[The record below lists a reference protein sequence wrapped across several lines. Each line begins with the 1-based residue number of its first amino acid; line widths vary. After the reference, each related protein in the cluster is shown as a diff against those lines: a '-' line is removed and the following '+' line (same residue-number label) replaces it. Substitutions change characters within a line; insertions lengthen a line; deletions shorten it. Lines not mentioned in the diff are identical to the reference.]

1 MIRRK
6 ESPIMSSSP
15 KEVTRLLKDLKA
27 GKEAAGEALFA
38 LVYDEL
44 HALAGNYMRFERRD
58 HTLQATALV
67 HEAYL
72 RLGGEKGASCESRAH
87 FMVVAA
93 RAMRRVLIDHA
104 RRKLSEKRGKDRT
117 SRSLEEIASAL
128 EDSPADLL
136 ALDSALE
143 KLSEADPTAVRMV
156 ELRFFGGLT
165 VEETA
170 EILKISTRSVVRKWR
185 VTRTWLKHEIGEAD
199 GADPPNP

>member
-1 MIRRK
+1 
-6 ESPIMSSSP
+6 MSSSS
-15 KEVTRLLKDLKA
+15 KDVTQLLKDLRA
-27 GKEAAGEALFA
+27 GKEEAGEKLFL

-72 RLGGEKGASCESRAH
+72 RLGGGKAVPSENHAH
-87 FMVVAA
+87 FMCVAA

-104 RRKLSEKRGKDRT
+104 RRKLSNKRGKDRT
-117 SRSLEEIASAL
+117 NRPPEEIVESLA
-128 EDSPADLL
+128 ESPADLL
-136 ALDSALE
+136 ALDGAL
-143 KLSEADPTAVRMV
+143 KRLSVADPTAVRMV

-170 EILKISTRSVVRKWR
+170 RVLEISTRSVVRKWR
-185 VTRTWLKHEIGEAD
+185 VTRTWLKHEIGETD
-199 GADPPNP
+199 GVD

>member
-1 MIRRK
+1 
-6 ESPIMSSSP
+6 MSSSS
-15 KEVTRLLKDLKA
+15 KDVTQLLKDLRA
-27 GKEAAGEALFA
+27 GKEEAGEKLFL

-72 RLGGEKGASCESRAH
+72 RLGGGKAVPSENHAH
-87 FMVVAA
+87 FMCVAA

-104 RRKLSEKRGKDRT
+104 RRKLSNKRGKDRT
-117 SRSLEEIASAL
+117 NRPPEEIVESLA
-128 EDSPADLL
+128 ESPADLL
-136 ALDSALE
+136 ALDGAL
-143 KLSEADPTAVRMV
+143 KRLSVADPTAVRMV

-170 EILKISTRSVVRKWR
+170 RVLEISTRSVVRKWR
-185 VTRTWLKHEIGEAD
+185 VTRTWLKHEIGETEGVD
-199 GADPPNP
+199 